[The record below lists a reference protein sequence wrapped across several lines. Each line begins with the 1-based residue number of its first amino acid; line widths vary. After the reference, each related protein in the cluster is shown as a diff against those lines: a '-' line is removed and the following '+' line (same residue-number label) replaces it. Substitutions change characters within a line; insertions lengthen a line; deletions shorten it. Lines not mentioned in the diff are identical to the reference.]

1 MAQPNFAEIKLSV
14 EQQNN
19 AMLIGTKAEELGI
32 DPDLALALAWTEN
45 RFLTNGTSPKGATG
59 LIQVMP
65 ANAKAYGYQPKDLL
79 DPNIN
84 VEVGLRIFKEG
95 LDRFKGNER
104 AALVAYNAN
113 PTIAARYV
121 AKGED
126 LEKYPELLPQ
136 ETKNYLENIHSIR
149 PLVKEDQQAAAPSF
163 FDPLSPLP
171 EHLKIEKQPGEEPFI
186 HPGDLFLG
194 GVAAGTV
201 AGLGESYFN
210 KPSQSPAPSMPSSD
224 PRFGTTVNG
233 VSGRAGETGFNL
245 ETQRRAQ
252 QAAANEELLRK
263 LRQGQI
269 IGDENPILKMGPM
282 TSTNSGILVKPS
294 ALEKTPRTKTEVV
307 REGIKSLPKG
317 VGKFLSKYS
326 RLAGPL
332 GGLGAGLEAEEARSK
347 FERGDVIG
355 GALSAASAATG
366 ATAITPGVPYPI
378 RGGAGLLSIPLGIAS
393 GMYERAHPYQ
403 SVTKT
408 NPPIEGELEKLD

>member
-1 MAQPNFAEIKLSV
+1 MAQPNFAEIKLSD

-45 RFLTNGTSPKGATG
+45 RFLTKGTSPKGATG

-79 DPNIN
+79 NPNIN

-95 LDRFKGNER
+95 LDRFNGNER

-113 PTIAARYV
+113 PAV
-121 AKGED
+121 AKRFIAKDED
-126 LEKYPELLPQ
+126 PESIPE
-136 ETKNYLENIHSIR
+136 ETRNYLENIHSIR

-171 EHLKIEKQPGEEPFI
+171 EHLKIEKQSGEEPFV
-186 HPGDLFLG
+186 HPGDLLLG
-194 GVAAGTV
+194 GAAAGTA
-201 AGLGESYFN
+201 AGLGEYYFN
-210 KPSQSPAPSMPSSD
+210 KPSQTPAPSMPSSD

-233 VSGRAGETGFNL
+233 VSGRARETGFNL

-252 QAAANEELLRK
+252 QAAANEEIFKK
-263 LRQGQI
+263 LRQAQI
-269 IGDENPILKMGPM
+269 IGDENPILKMGPL
-282 TSTNSGILVKPS
+282 TSTNSGIEVPPS
-294 ALEKTPRTKTEVV
+294 ALEKTPRTKTEIVQ
-307 REGIKSLPKG
+307 EGIKSLPKG

-326 RLAGPL
+326 RFAGPL

-355 GALSAASAATG
+355 GALSGLSAVTG
-366 ATAITPGVPYPI
+366 ATAITPGVPYPV
-378 RGGAGLLSIPLGIAS
+378 RGAAGLLSIPLGIAS
-393 GMYERAHPYQ
+393 GMYERANPYQ
-403 SVTKT
+403 SVTKMR
-408 NPPIEGELEKLD
+408 PPIEGELEKLD